1 VARAPSAIRRA
12 LRMYPHFPY
21 GCPHVYDDC
30 WYGPWRCTR
39 CILWR
44 GLIDLLASL
53 VLIGIFVF
61 AWVQLR

>member
-1 VARAPSAIRRA
+1 
-12 LRMYPHFPY
+12 MYPHFPY